1 MDIAVYSR
9 DGCVFCNKVKVALDS
24 YNLDYNE
31 YMLGNDFNREYF
43 IDTFGENSSFPRVVI
58 DGNVVGGYTDTVNY
72 LNSNVKLVSSSNE

>member
-9 DGCVFCNKVKVALDS
+9 DGCVFCNKVKDALDL
-24 YNLDYNE
+24 YNLNYDE